1 MVRVKIQ
8 KKSTKAKIRRR
19 NSKKKTKKD
28 IKQCSPHNKQK
39 SFSCFDKKSI
49 LRMIRSWN
57 RHYRKNKIKY
67 DKNASHTLLWN
78 KLDKKMKDKCDSEY
92 CWTSNVGLQGEDKS
106 KLDDLFRP
114 RMPEKWK
121 SNPNEWLNTYD
132 IQRVLRQ
139 YEKSRPNF
147 LFIGAVPIDFDYQ
160 PSPGNCIVN
169 ELCNINVENLLKR
182 GKVYLGVVFNLDKH
196 YESGSHWVAMFAQLN
211 KGKIYYF
218 DSYGYEPSKEV
229 VVLMKRLKEQC
240 EKLGMKSDIKINK
253 TRHQRKGSECGVYS
267 INFICRMLEEQDFE
281 KVTGKV
287 VDDDTMEKNRHF
299 YFSTL

>member
-1 MVRVKIQ
+1 
-8 KKSTKAKIRRR
+8 
-19 NSKKKTKKD
+19 
-28 IKQCSPHNKQK
+28 
-39 SFSCFDKKSI
+39 
-49 LRMIRSWN
+49 
-57 RHYRKNKIKY
+57 
-67 DKNASHTLLWN
+67 
-78 KLDKKMKDKCDSEY
+78 MKDKCDSEY
-92 CWTSNVGLQGEDKS
+92 CWTSNVGLQGDEKT

-114 RMPEKWK
+114 KMPEKWK
-121 SNPNEWLNTYD
+121 SHPNEWLNTYD

-160 PSPGNCIVN
+160 SSPGNCIVN

-240 EKLGMKSDIKINK
+240 EKLGMKSEIKIKWDEELIGKNSA
-253 TRHQRKGSECGVYS
+253 TPCIIDNINIS
-267 INFICRMLEEQDFE
+267 IIFKKI
-281 KVTGKV
+281 KSKV
-287 VDDDTMEKNRHF
+287 VYLLSIFNAYQVCKK
-299 YFSTL
+299 